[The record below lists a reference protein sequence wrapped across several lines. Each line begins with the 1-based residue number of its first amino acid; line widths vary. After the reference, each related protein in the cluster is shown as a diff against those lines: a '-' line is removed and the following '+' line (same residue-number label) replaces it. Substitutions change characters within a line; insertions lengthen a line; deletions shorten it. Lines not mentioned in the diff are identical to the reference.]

1 MNYELSAK
9 PYSFQ
14 SPAPGYGG
22 GGLGFGAE
30 LSGSV
35 SLAPAA
41 DAQAPPP
48 VVQSPSVKASEAAQ
62 EVKKLSIV
70 LPKDVH
76 QQAKLLALTED
87 ITLTSLIIDLLR
99 ERIKAAAGV

>member
-9 PYSFQ
+9 PYSF
-14 SPAPGYGG
+14 SGG
-22 GGLGFGAE
+22 TPSSGVGGLGFGYE
-30 LSGSV
+30 LSESV
-35 SLAPAA
+35 SLAPFVEASS
-41 DAQAPPP
+41 P
-48 VVQSPSVKASEAAQ
+48 VVQSPSAKASEVAQ

-99 ERIKAAAGV
+99 ERIRAAGV

>member
-9 PYSFQ
+9 PYSFEGA
-14 SPAPGYGG
+14 SPGYSVSK
-22 GGLGFGAE
+22 LGFGAE

-35 SLAPAA
+35 SLAPSSDAA
-41 DAQAPPP
+41 
-48 VVQSPSVKASEAAQ
+48 PSVVRPQLAKPGDATQ

-87 ITLTSLIIDLLR
+87 TTLTALIIDLLR
-99 ERIKAAAGV
+99 ERIRAARA

>member
-9 PYSFQ
+9 PYSFDGASQ
-14 SPAPGYGG
+14 GFGVSGF
-22 GGLGFGAE
+22 GFGAE

-35 SLAPAA
+35 SLAPAPNA
-41 DAQAPPP
+41 A
-48 VVQSPSVKASEAAQ
+48 ASAQ
-62 EVKKLSIV
+62 ETKKLSIV

-87 ITLTSLIIDLLR
+87 TTLTALIIDLLR
-99 ERIKAAAGV
+99 QRIKASLA

>member
-1 MNYELSAK
+1 MNFDLSAS
-9 PYSFQ
+9 PYSL
-14 SPAPGYGG
+14 PGPLPGFGG

-35 SLAPAA
+35 SLAPLGE
-41 DAQAPPP
+41 
-48 VVQSPSVKASEAAQ
+48 SPSLASPPQPVKAQDAAQ

-76 QQAKLLALTED
+76 QRAKLLALKED

-99 ERIKAAAGV
+99 ERIKAADL

>member
-1 MNYELSAK
+1 MNFELSAS
-9 PYSFQ
+9 PYSL
-14 SPAPGYGG
+14 SGPLPGFGR

-35 SLAPAA
+35 SLEPLGE
-41 DAQAPPP
+41 
-48 VVQSPSVKASEAAQ
+48 SPSASAAPQLVKAHEAVQ

-76 QQAKLLALTED
+76 QRAKLLALKED

-99 ERIKAAAGV
+99 DRIKAADL

>member
-1 MNYELSAK
+1 MNYELSAQ
-9 PYSFQ
+9 PYCFPG
-14 SPAPGYGG
+14 PAPVYGG

-35 SLAPAA
+35 SLAPGAEVPSPVLQSTSA
-41 DAQAPPP
+41 KPSEEAP
-48 VVQSPSVKASEAAQ
+48 

-99 ERIKAAAGV
+99 ERIKSSGV